1 MKFQI
6 AAVVLPAIDEL
17 TPERLQRNDSFL
29 GDCIVPND
37 GGKRQHGGAGRFVA
51 GRFKAA
57 SCLVPAKRNWPRAGG
72 LARRVAPPMV
82 RREQLWLK
90 AIVRARVGCGFTQ
103 ARKVVSSRSRW
114 SEHGHAAR
122 LSRVV
127 SDLQ

>member
-29 GDCIVPND
+29 GDCIVRND

-72 LARRVAPPMV
+72 LAQRV
-82 RREQLWLK
+82 RR
-90 AIVRARVGCGFTQ
+90 
-103 ARKVVSSRSRW
+103 RW
-114 SEHGHAAR
+114 SDANSSG
-122 LSRVV
+122 
-127 SDLQ
+127 